1 MAPSTSRLLGPRAT
15 IACAW
20 VDRQQ
25 EKPMY
30 VQPAVREMLHQAA
43 QVYKQERGLQKEI
56 YSQSLVRRKRR
67 RSTMTVFLEKLEQD
81 KKRATKRAAK
91 VAGKRPAPSSAIRR
105 PPIRSV
111 HPAPAP
117 LRRSTPPP
125 RRVISRWQG
134 PRSYRPDKM
143 FELTRT
149 AVEQYQVD
157 FRERQAQRTGR
168 PPLIYIGDQIQSKT
182 SDFFPEPPPL
192 PPTAPAQVHAPI
204 RPDLSHFKA
213 EGSPPYSIHRHW
225 ARILPH
231 EAADFTWNYSRQL
244 NGFILSLADHEQ
256 RALDQVHVCWGAH
269 ELKDTTRAA
278 SETAIYCA
286 WGKLRLKRVEL
297 GDIKVGEHLWLRLFD
312 HVTVIPRTSTSMPA
326 FKNVSPYAATYVFK
340 KGPLP
345 LTRPGY
351 NCLRKAD

>member
-30 VQPAVREMLHQAA
+30 VQPAVREMLHQAV
-43 QVYKQERGLQKEI
+43 QVYEQERGLQKEI
-56 YSQSLVRRKRR
+56 YSQSLVHRKRR

-81 KKRATKRAAK
+81 KKRAAKCAAK
-91 VAGKRPAPSSAIRR
+91 VAGKRPVPSSAIRR

-125 RRVISRWQG
+125 RHAISRWQG
-134 PRSYRPDKM
+134 PRSHRPDKM
-143 FELTRT
+143 FEPTRT

-168 PPLIYIGDQIQSKT
+168 PPLVYIGDQVQSST

-213 EGSPPYSIHRHW
+213 EGSPPYSIRRHW

-231 EAADFTWNYSRQL
+231 KAADFMWNYSCQL
-244 NGFILSLADHEQ
+244 NGFILSLADHKQ
-256 RALDQVHVCWGAH
+256 QALDQVHMCWGAH
-269 ELKDTTRAA
+269 ELKDTTCAT

-286 WGKLRLKRVEL
+286 WGKLRLKQVEL

-312 HVTVIPRTSTSMPA
+312 HVMVIPWTSTSMPA
-326 FKNVSPYAATYVFK
+326 FKNASLYAATYLFK

-351 NCLRKAD
+351 NCLKKQD